1 MLAVVSGELATRST
15 KSQRVPRIARLIE
28 AYGCADEETS
38 EWLATNEM
46 AF

>member
-15 KSQRVPRIARLIE
+15 KSQRVPRIAKTIK
-28 AYGCADEETS
+28 AYACADEETS

-46 AF
+46 AY